1 MPQKFE
7 ITIPDGIV
15 RVRLE
20 EYLFERFY
28 GLSRMYLR
36 DVIKNGQCEVN
47 GRIENK
53 GKRIS
58 RGDFVEIELDLERES
73 AMRLQELPLDIVYED
88 SDLIVINKLAGML
101 VHPTHRE
108 KSGTVLNALSY
119 YLNAEFGRRKAELA
133 NGNSTLSIPRSA
145 FVRPGLV
152 HRLDKETSGLLLV
165 AKNTR
170 SHRLLAKQFR
180 LRTVKKSYLALV
192 EGIVKDDVA
201 TIDAPIGRFEEK
213 KSWNVKAEGKPAETR
228 FRVLERRRNSTLLE
242 LEPVTGRTNQL
253 RIHCASVDHP
263 IVGDVKRGGR
273 EFERLCLHSS
283 RISFVHPTGGERI
296 SLESLIQFRELNGA
310 AARR

>member
-1 MPQKFE
+1 VPQKFE

-108 KSGTVLNALSY
+108 KSGTVLNVLSY